1 MSETTLKDRLH
12 KGRKKMKYT
21 TLPEITKRVIEARQG
36 GSDEEVITGFLRKR
50 GYTPAS
56 FEKAV
61 NNHTKKDEARPAEK
75 KEEGGGF
82 WDTVFDIYET
92 AGGAMDNLIMGA
104 TGGLTIPTEAA
115 VRYVKSRA
123 IPSRTPLS
131 WDESMEKAREK
142 PRKFAEEHPGL
153 AMGTEMAGIMT
164 TAPRLLAGVAT
175 KIPTLMPVAGQTGR
189 NLARN
194 VALQG
199 TGGMVEG
206 GSLSAAKGDN
216 VYLGVGAGGV
226 GGALGVLAL
235 PVAKWVT
242 KKFFTPVKKLIT
254 KKTPE
259 KELTKAEIKGEQMI
273 EEVGRKDGVTLV
285 QKEMRLKEY
294 EELGLG
300 DEVMEVDLLGKQG
313 QNLAGTVVR
322 KGDKM
327 PDKAEKKLVERAGK
341 VRQYLHDFLQ
351 DATGGE
357 RMSLK
362 QAEDVFRKTA
372 KEESTEVYNKAFYTK
387 GKFRT
392 VSDTDLNALF
402 MMPEFKKAYKRAI
415 YLAKHDTPPVTLA
428 PIPTKKI
435 ILPNG
440 KTKIVEAEFP
450 EGHEFPVYALD
461 KVKKALSSKFGKDS
475 IFHPDSNVKALAAQ
489 MTEHKNNMLDV
500 IQKYNTDY
508 ARARDIYAG
517 NMELK
522 DATEMGKKLFDSED
536 AFDKFYEHSTKLR
549 TNAERAEFRNAAFN
563 VLAKKI
569 ESSSVNP
576 KGMSTFFTSPQN
588 MQKLELLI
596 PDPEKRARFLRQNE
610 LLSGFVDIKNKI
622 VGGSP
627 TAEKLAADAG
637 EEEVQQGLRAVSNI
651 ANRNPIGLAHQATDL
666 IGGTQRGARLDEAGK
681 KLYQQKTPNIQADH
695 EKSVIT
701 NKMLKNK
708 MRGGLLQQS
717 ATSAGGA
724 SLLHSLIQ

>member
-1 MSETTLKDRLH
+1 M
-12 KGRKKMKYT
+12 
-21 TLPEITKRVIEARQG
+21 
-36 GSDEEVITGFLRKR
+36 
-50 GYTPAS
+50 
-56 FEKAV
+56 
-61 NNHTKKDEARPAEK
+61 
-75 KEEGGGF
+75 
-82 WDTVFDIYET
+82 
-92 AGGAMDNLIMGA
+92 
-104 TGGLTIPTEAA
+104 
-115 VRYVKSRA
+115 
-123 IPSRTPLS
+123 
-131 WDESMEKAREK
+131 
-142 PRKFAEEHPGL
+142 
-153 AMGTEMAGIMT
+153 
-164 TAPRLLAGVAT
+164 
-175 KIPTLMPVAGQTGR
+175 
-189 NLARN
+189 
-194 VALQG
+194 
-199 TGGMVEG
+199 
-206 GSLSAAKGDN
+206 
-216 VYLGVGAGGV
+216 
-226 GGALGVLAL
+226 
-235 PVAKWVT
+235 
-242 KKFFTPVKKLIT
+242 T

-327 PDKAEKKLVERAGK
+327 PDEAETKLVKRAGK

-351 DATGGE
+351 DDTGGT

-362 QAEDVFRKTA
+362 QADDVFRKTA
-372 KEESTEVYNKAFYTK
+372 KEESTPLYNKAFYKKGPKGNITTK
-387 GKFRT
+387 MRT
-392 VSDTDLNALF
+392 IKDRELEQLF
-402 MMPEFKKAYKRAI
+402 LMPEFKKAYKRAI
-415 YLAKHDTPPVTLA
+415 YLAKHDTPPVVL
-428 PIPTKKI
+428 PKQPTD
-435 ILPNG
+435 G
-440 KTKIVEAEFP
+440 EFS
-450 EGHEFPVYALD
+450 VYALD

-489 MTEHKNNMLDV
+489 MTGHKNKMMD
-500 IQKYNTDY
+500 IIEKYNGDY
-508 ARARDIYAG
+508 KVARDTYAG
-517 NMELK
+517 NLELK
-522 DATEMGKKLFDSED
+522 DATDMGKKLFDSED

-576 KGMSTFFTSPQN
+576 KGMAQFFTNEQN
-588 MQKLELLI
+588 MKKLELLI

-610 LLSGFVDIKNKI
+610 LLSGFVDVKNKI

-637 EEEVQQGLRAVSNI
+637 EEEVEQGLRAVSHI
-651 ANRNPIGLAHQATDL
+651 ANKNPIGLAQQASDL
-666 IGGTQRGARLDEAGK
+666 VGGTQRGARLDEAGK
-681 KLYQQKTPNIQADH
+681 KLYQQKTPNIQAVH